1 MPAVRKAVVMIDAGF
16 EVILGT
22 VLVMGVV
29 YADIDERDFPA
40 PASDL
45 VIALFGLALFVVAV
59 VLATLVKNETL
70 GDRVLGA
77 LAAANAAFAVV
88 LLVWV
93 LAANGFS
100 PQGRAITWVT
110 IAVLLSLATAQVF
123 ARARR

>member
-1 MPAVRKAVVMIDAGF
+1 MRKAVVMIDAGF
-16 EVILGT
+16 EAVLGT
-22 VLVMGVV
+22 VLVLGVA
-29 YADIDERDFPA
+29 YGDIDNRVFPA
-40 PASDL
+40 PGSDTVL
-45 VIALFGLALFVVAV
+45 GVFGLSLYVVAV

-77 LAAANAAFAVV
+77 LAALNAAFAGV

-100 PQGRAITWVT
+100 PQGRAVTWVT
-110 IAVLLSLATAQVF
+110 IGMLLALSTAQAF